1 MERFFTLPDTEEL
14 VALYA
19 DDVLR
24 VCSYYLGKRCLAED
38 AFQDVFVKVLR
49 KRDTFAG
56 DCPPKYWLMAIAR
69 NVCKDYLKSSWST
82 RIASY
87 DQMTENEGENTEET
101 RRSNPRV
108 RPSVD
113 GHEQEDIYFGSMEPV
128 GELWNAIQ
136 KLPAV
141 YKDVILL
148 KYYCQ
153 MDNAAVARVCGITES
168 SVRSR
173 LFRVRRKLKRF
184 ETAYFDYNEGEAYEA
199 TI

>member
-1 MERFFTLPDTEEL
+1 MSKGFALPDTEDL
-14 VALYA
+14 VRLYA

-49 KRDTFAG
+49 KRDTFSG

-69 NVCKDYLKSSWST
+69 NVCKDYLKSSWAT
-82 RIASY
+82 RTGSY
-87 DQMTENEGENTEET
+87 DQITESEGEQFECKKSSSPN
-101 RRSNPRV
+101 V

-113 GHEQEDIYFGSMEPV
+113 GREIEDLYLDRMEPT
-128 GELWNAIQ
+128 GALWDAIQ
-136 KLPAV
+136 ALDPV
-141 YKDVILL
+141 DKDVILL

-153 MDNAAVARVCGITES
+153 MDNAAVARVCKITES

-173 LFRVRRKLKRF
+173 LFRARKKLAAF
-184 ETAYFDYNEGEAYEA
+184 EENRETVKGETNYEYSV
-199 TI
+199 

>member
-1 MERFFTLPDTEEL
+1 MGKEFVLPATEDL
-14 VALYA
+14 VRLYA

-24 VCSYYLGKRCLAED
+24 VTSYYLGKRCLAED

-56 DCPPKYWLMAIAR
+56 DCPPKFWLMAIAR

-82 RIASY
+82 RTGSY
-87 DQMTENEGENTEET
+87 DQLTETEGEHTENKTTSSPN
-101 RRSNPRV
+101 V

-113 GHEQEDIYFGSMEPV
+113 GREVEDLYFDTLNPEGD
-128 GELWNAIQ
+128 LWDAIQ
-136 KLPAV
+136 ALDPV

-153 MDNAAVARVCGITES
+153 MDNAAVARVCKITES

-173 LFRVRRKLKRF
+173 LFRARKKLAAF
-184 ETAYFDYNEGEAYEA
+184 EDKNKTAKGETKYELSV
-199 TI
+199 

>member
-1 MERFFTLPDTEEL
+1 MEKYFTLPDTEEL
-14 VALYA
+14 VRLYA
-19 DDVLR
+19 NDVLR
-24 VCSYYLGKRCLAED
+24 VCTYYLGKRCQAED

-49 KRDTFAG
+49 KRDSFAG

-69 NVCKDYLKSSWST
+69 NVCKDYLKSTWST

-87 DQMTENEGENTEET
+87 DQMTETEGETTEDS
-101 RRSNPRV
+101 RKHNPMIT
-108 RPSVD
+108 PSVD
-113 GHEQEDIYFGSMEPV
+113 GHEQEDIYFGRMEPS
-128 GELWNAIQ
+128 GELWDAIQ
-136 KLPAV
+136 KLSPK

-173 LFRVRRKLKRF
+173 LFRVRKKLAKF
-184 ETAYFDYNEGEAYEA
+184 EREYFGNIEGEAYEA

>member
-1 MERFFTLPDTEEL
+1 MVARPLNVKERKEIMEHLT
-14 VALYA
+14 
-19 DDVLR
+19 
-24 VCSYYLGKRCLAED
+24 
-38 AFQDVFVKVLR
+38 
-49 KRDTFAG
+49 
-56 DCPPKYWLMAIAR
+56 
-69 NVCKDYLKSSWST
+69 
-82 RIASY
+82 
-87 DQMTENEGENTEET
+87 
-101 RRSNPRV
+101 
-108 RPSVD
+108 D
-113 GHEQEDIYFGSMEPV
+113 GMEPV
-128 GELWNAIQ
+128 GDLWNAIQ

-173 LFRVRRKLKRF
+173 LFRVRKKLKRF